1 MTLTGRTSPEADISS
16 TKGLNMGQEQRRNGQ
31 IDETDLERLRKEH
44 QDLDETITRLESQVA
59 RSVADATEIRR
70 LKKLKLL
77 KKDAIHQLMRRQAS
91 A

>member
-1 MTLTGRTSPEADISS
+1 
-16 TKGLNMGQEQRRNGQ
+16 MGQEQRRNGQ